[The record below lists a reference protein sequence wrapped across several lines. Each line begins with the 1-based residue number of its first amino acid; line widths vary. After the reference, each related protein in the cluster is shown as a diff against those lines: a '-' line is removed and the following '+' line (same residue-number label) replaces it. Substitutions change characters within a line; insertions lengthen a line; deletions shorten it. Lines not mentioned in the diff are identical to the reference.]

1 MTSFGN
7 ALRRAARFARLPQRA
22 PAPAASVDSVLTL
35 PLLGPRIELRPFT
48 LRDAPAMLAVYGDP
62 EVMRWVGHGPVATLP
77 DVEAM
82 LRQYITHQ
90 ERYGYAFW
98 AVVERSTGRVIGDA
112 GLARTAD
119 GRTEMGYTLARE
131 YWGRGLATEAAGL
144 AVHAALETLQLPSV
158 RSLVEPPNSASRH
171 VLIKLGFA
179 RVGEVNA
186 FGRPHLAYE
195 INRPER

>member
-1 MTSFGN
+1 MPSLQN
-7 ALRRAARFARLPQRA
+7 VLRRAAKLAGLPQRA
-22 PAPAASVDSVLTL
+22 PMVAASVESVLTL

-62 EVMRWVGHGPVATLP
+62 DVMRWVGHGPVATLP

-98 AVVERSTGRVIGDA
+98 AVVERTTGRVIGDA
-112 GLARTAD
+112 GLARTVD
-119 GRTEMGYTLARE
+119 GKTEMGYTLARE

-158 RSLVEPPNSASRH
+158 RSLVEPPNAASRH
-171 VLIKLGFA
+171 VLDKLGFT

-195 INRPER
+195 IRRLGA